1 MTPLSCGAAGVV
13 GTTNAEFITK
23 FTVLAQVLQ
32 MTNTRSNRKP
42 YIDCSQHTDIS
53 NKEELLYVNS
63 DENIHGTS
71 MVLSNVGRSRP
82 FVQLLYLISEELQNN
97 IDTCVKHVRFVYFV
111 YIHSSIHNY
120 TGRTS
125 IMKANSQACAA
136 KIKVKI
142 SRVK

>member
-23 FTVLAQVLQ
+23 VTVLAQVLQ

-42 YIDCSQHTDIS
+42 CIDCSQHTDIS

-82 FVQLLYLISEELQNN
+82 FVQLLYLMSEELQNN

-111 YIHSSIHNY
+111 YMGIGTGCTAIHFFLSFI
-120 TGRTS
+120 
-125 IMKANSQACAA
+125 
-136 KIKVKI
+136 
-142 SRVK
+142 